1 MDDGEGNHVEPAIT
15 LLATNHRDDGD
26 GDGGDDGDGVISLLS
41 PPMMMTMEMMMDTW
55 PNLCSV
61 QNSVVCTI
69 ECFVHSSKCGG
80 RLTKKRLVLAQLN
93 DSNIQHCAN
102 TVYLFEILHIADW
115 VINRKITQFFILA
128 SAF

>member
-26 GDGGDDGDGVISLLS
+26 GDGDDGGGDGGDGDDAISLIS
-41 PPMMMTMEMMMDTW
+41 PPMMMIMEMMMDTW

-80 RLTKKRLVLAQLN
+80 CLTKKRLVLAQLN
-93 DSNIQHCAN
+93 DSDIQYCAN
-102 TVYLFEILHIADW
+102 TVYLFEILHIANW
-115 VINRKITQFFILA
+115 VINR
-128 SAF
+128 